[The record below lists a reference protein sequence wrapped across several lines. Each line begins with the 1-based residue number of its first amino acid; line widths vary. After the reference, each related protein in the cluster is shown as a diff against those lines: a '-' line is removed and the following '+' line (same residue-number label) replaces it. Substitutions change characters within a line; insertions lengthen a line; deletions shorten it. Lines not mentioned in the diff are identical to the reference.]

1 MKKYLLYVLAFLM
14 LLFVTPTI
22 NAKTKLPEANREP
35 INVYIFRGETCGY
48 CHSALEFFEESQEK
62 YGDYFKLIGFE
73 VSDEKNQNFWQKV
86 GDYFNDEIGSIPY
99 IVIGDA
105 YHKTGFSEEIGK
117 DIIDIILKQYQ
128 NEKYVDVVNKLITD
142 NELSDKI
149 EYQQNSEF
157 TVLTD
162 AKVKSEV
169 KDNSKDAYIIVGIF
183 VVLIGGVAGL
193 VVASRKGN

>member
-1 MKKYLLYVLAFLM
+1 MKKYLLYVLTFLM

-22 NAKTKLPEANREP
+22 DAKVKLPEVDHDP

-48 CHSALEFFEESQEK
+48 CHSALEFFEEAQEK
-62 YGDYFKLIGFE
+62 YGDYFKLIGYE

-86 GDYFNDEIGSIPY
+86 GNYFNDDIGSIPY
-99 IVIGDA
+99 IIIGDA
-105 YHKTGFSEEIGK
+105 YHETGFSEEIGEK
-117 DIIDIILKQYQ
+117 IIDVILKQYQ
-128 NEKYVDVVNKLITD
+128 NKDYVDVVEKLVAK

-162 AKVKSEV
+162 ANVKSEV
-169 KDNSKDAYIIVGIF
+169 KDNSKDVYIIIGIF
-183 VVLIGGVAGL
+183 VVLVGGVAGL

>member
-22 NAKTKLPEANREP
+22 NAKPKLPEANREP

-48 CHSALEFFEESQEK
+48 CRSALEFFEESQEK

-128 NEKYVDVVNKLITD
+128 NEEYVDVVNKLITD